1 MLRLLSCVY
10 LYFMNKGSSHWIHQR
25 VSAILLLISLVFC
38 GVSYFLKY
46 DASLSNAG
54 YFAILCCESIFFT
67 AFAIIGLLSAL
78 YHGNIGMNVIIED
91 YISTS
96 NARLYAKLIISCIT
110 IIASVIAFIVL
121 MRFHIM
127 TTVY

>member
-1 MLRLLSCVY
+1 MLLHCMD
-10 LYFMNKGSSHWIHQR
+10 LYYMNKGSSHWIHQR
-25 VSAILLLISLVFC
+25 VSAILLLISLIFC

-46 DASLSNAG
+46 DASLSNMG

-67 AFAIIGLLSAL
+67 TFAIIGLTSAL

-91 YISTS
+91 YISKS

-110 IIASVIAFIVL
+110 IITSVIAFVVL
-121 MRFHIM
+121 IRFHIM